1 MNTLDNIKNIG
12 AVLLILA
19 IGVSFIRILINIVVA
34 VLGYIFNYPLYGL
47 LIALAMTT
55 LLFLLPDRKQ

>member
-12 AVLLILA
+12 AVLLILL

>member
-12 AVLLILA
+12 AILLILTF
-19 IGVSFIRILINIVVA
+19 GVILIRILINIVVA

-55 LLFLLPDRKQ
+55 LLFLLPDRK